1 MTHKVLKSCRSTI
14 ATWAHDVYDVH
25 EASSLYKKP
34 VGEVLLY
41 MYMYNIL
48 YIYIYIA
55 VMRGV
60 PQPAVQVQE
69 MSFFAVVMAT
79 VPFLF

>member
-1 MTHKVLKSCRSTI
+1 M

-34 VGEVLLY
+34 VGEGLLY

-48 YIYIYIA
+48 YIYIYSRDGGSPPTSRSSYNPI
-55 VMRGV
+55 
-60 PQPAVQVQE
+60 E

-79 VPFLF
+79 APILF

>member
-1 MTHKVLKSCRSTI
+1 M

-34 VGEVLLY
+34 VGEGLLY

-48 YIYIYIA
+48 YIYI
-55 VMRGV
+55 
-60 PQPAVQVQE
+60 
-69 MSFFAVVMAT
+69 
-79 VPFLF
+79 

>member
-1 MTHKVLKSCRSTI
+1 M

-34 VGEVLLY
+34 VGEGLLY

-48 YIYIYIA
+48 YIYIA
-55 VMRGV
+55 GMGGV
-60 PQPAVQVQE
+60 PQPAVQVITQ
-69 MSFFAVVMAT
+69 
-79 VPFLF
+79 